1 MCHVA
6 DKLLTGLHFCP
17 TRQGI
22 QWAARA
28 VGPGLQKA
36 VLQVEQLVR
45 GEVAGV
51 EIGGVEPGAA
61 GALSGVDDVAA
72 LGWVER
78 VGVRLDD
85 QTS

>member
-1 MCHVA
+1 M
-6 DKLLTGLHFCP
+6 
-17 TRQGI
+17 
-22 QWAARA
+22 
-28 VGPGLQKA
+28 QKA